1 MFQILRGPQT
11 SKNPEWQMR
20 MRNMVT
26 WIDASQCFLA
36 RSWSPTFAKASAIVS
51 SAYILPHVHKNTTY
65 VYSCTQ
71 VQVDLDTEFEQR
83 QMSNLTCA
91 RALLY
96 GCLNFK
102 FTIPKRTQEVEV
114 IKFEVSYAIVK
125 NIPIDG
131 RFFPVWCSQSRQ
143 HINMGSTTR
152 ATSMIYVQTDTNNL
166 WYILNKKKLIIMSFV
181 IHHH

>member
-1 MFQILRGPQT
+1 MDLTFCGKMFQILRGPQT
-11 SKNPEWQMR
+11 SKYPEWQLR

-65 VYSCTQ
+65 VCSCTQ

-96 GCLNFK
+96 GCLNFLSR
-102 FTIPKRTQEVEV
+102 FRDCNASVMRVLSNNVSFFNLSSAVVITIPGMDETPNLQFLEELK
-114 IKFEVSYAIVK
+114 K
-125 NIPIDG
+125 
-131 RFFPVWCSQSRQ
+131 SR
-143 HINMGSTTR
+143 
-152 ATSMIYVQTDTNNL
+152 
-166 WYILNKKKLIIMSFV
+166 
-181 IHHH
+181 